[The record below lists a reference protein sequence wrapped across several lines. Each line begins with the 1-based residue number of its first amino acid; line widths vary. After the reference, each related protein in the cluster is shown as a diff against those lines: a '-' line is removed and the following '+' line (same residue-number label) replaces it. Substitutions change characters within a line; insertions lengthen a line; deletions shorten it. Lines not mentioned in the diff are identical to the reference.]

1 MTAGGR
7 GEAGA
12 LWAGPSLARLRWES
26 HSCKLSTCRCR
37 PPLASTR
44 GDQASMGSA
53 PFSKE
58 RTVCPPTKTT
68 SPCGWAL
75 DSELAAKFLPTLGWP
90 ALIPRLCS
98 CSLADGPWFQAGLR
112 AVLGK
117 MTWATATGHNQMNRR
132 WCDPAKLN
140 TLAALAALIPH
151 HPLPNLSAAQERGG
165 HQAGR
170 GLRPSAL
177 EPTKPEST

>member
-12 LWAGPSLARLRWES
+12 LWAGPSLTRLRWES

-37 PPLASTR
+37 LPLASTR
-44 GDQASMGSA
+44 GDQASRVSA

-75 DSELAAKFLPTLGWP
+75 DSEPAAKFLPTLGMAGPPTEALFLLTGRWP
-90 ALIPRLCS
+90 LVSGRSKGCAGEDDVGHCYRAQARGTEGGVILQS
-98 CSLADGPWFQAGLR
+98 STPWL
-112 AVLGK
+112 V
-117 MTWATATGHNQMNRR
+117 W
-132 WCDPAKLN
+132 
-140 TLAALAALIPH
+140 
-151 HPLPNLSAAQERGG
+151 LP
-165 HQAGR
+165 
-170 GLRPSAL
+170 
-177 EPTKPEST
+177 